1 MTRKRILTMMLSLL
15 MLTQAFPAL
24 TLAEATQAPA
34 ATEQAAPEATEATT
48 EETTT
53 ETAEKTAESPA
64 EAAEAPAYDNPFL
77 KMEIL
82 DMNEQPFDVSQLAG
96 KPLMLNFWAS
106 WCTPCVME
114 MPDLNELSE
123 EYKDKMLIVGV
134 MSSAANFTQDGGIAV
149 DQKELEAAR
158 ALYESKG
165 ITYPSLIPNDLMLA
179 IMYQIPVQSI
189 PTTLFI
195 DENGYLIHSVIG
207 SRDKASWASLMD
219 QVLAVIEE
227 NPAPQP
233 DGQPTENP
241 GA

>member
-15 MLTQAFPAL
+15 MLTQGIPAL

-53 ETAEKTAESPA
+53 EATEETAEAPA
-64 EAAEAPAYDNPFL
+64 EASEAPAYDNPFL

-106 WCTPCVME
+106 WCGPCVME

-123 EYKDKMLIVGV
+123 EYKDKMLIVGI
-134 MSSAANFTQDGGIAV
+134 MSSAANFTQDGGVAL
-149 DQKELEAAR
+149 DQKEIEAAR

-179 IMYQIPVQSI
+179 IMYQVPIQSI

-207 SRDKASWASLMD
+207 ARDKANWASLMD
-219 QVLAVIEE
+219 QVLAVISE
-227 NPAPQP
+227 NPSPAKTP
-233 DGQPTENP
+233 EKP
-241 GA
+241 GE

>member
-48 EETTT
+48 EE
-53 ETAEKTAESPA
+53 APA
-64 EAAEAPAYDNPFL
+64 EGAEAPAYDNPFL

-179 IMYQIPVQSI
+179 IMYQIPIQSI

-233 DGQPTENP
+233 GGQPTDNP

>member
-1 MTRKRILTMMLSLL
+1 MTRNRILALMLSLL
-15 MLTQAFPAL
+15 MMTQLFPAL
-24 TLAEATQAPA
+24 SLAEAAAPA
-34 ATEQAAPEATEATT
+34 SETTAEQPAPEATEEETT
-48 EETTT
+48 EET
-53 ETAEKTAESPA
+53 AQASP
-64 EAAEAPAYDNPFL
+64 APAYDNPFL
-77 KMEIL
+77 KMDIM

-123 EYKDKMLIVGV
+123 EYKDKMLIVGI
-134 MSSAANFTQDGGIAV
+134 MSSAANFTQDGGVAL
-149 DQKELEAAR
+149 DQKEIEAAR

-179 IMYQIPVQSI
+179 IMYQVPIQSI

-207 SRDKASWASLMD
+207 ARDKANWASLMD
-219 QVLAVIEE
+219 QVLAVISE
-227 NPAPQP
+227 NPSPAKTP
-233 DGQPTENP
+233 EKP
-241 GA
+241 GE

>member
-15 MLTQAFPAL
+15 MLTQGIPAL

-53 ETAEKTAESPA
+53 EATEETAEAPA
-64 EAAEAPAYDNPFL
+64 EASEAPAYDNPFL

-106 WCTPCVME
+106 WCGPCVME

-149 DQKELEAAR
+149 DQKELEGAR

-179 IMYQIPVQSI
+179 IMYQIPVESI

-207 SRDKASWASLMD
+207 ARDKASWASLMD